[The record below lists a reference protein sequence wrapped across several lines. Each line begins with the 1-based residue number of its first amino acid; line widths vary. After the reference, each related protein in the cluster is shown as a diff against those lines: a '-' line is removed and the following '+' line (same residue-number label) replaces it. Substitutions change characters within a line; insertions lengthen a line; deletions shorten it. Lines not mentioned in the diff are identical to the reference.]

1 MLYFPSFVFLAC
13 LSSNCSDQY
22 FDDELTKAGRLN
34 LGRLDGKVAIVT
46 GAGTGIGFATATRLV
61 EEGAEVTIAEFD
73 AKNGEGAAEV
83 LGEAA
88 QFIQHDVRDEASW
101 QSLMDKVTVTHGR
114 PDILVNNAGILATEK
129 YQHLA
134 ATDLDQWRAIQTVNV
149 EGVFLGCKYG
159 VAAMSSGSGREKG
172 GAGGGAIVN
181 MSSIAGLIATSH
193 LVAYGASKGAVRQLT
208 KSVAIDCARKEL
220 GIRCN
225 SVHPGVIVT
234 NMGNQVMGMGNGNV
248 EKNWKERLALVP
260 MGEPG
265 QAVDVANCILFL
277 ASDEA
282 RHVTGAELVV
292 DGGMT
297 VV

>member
-1 MLYFPSFVFLAC
+1 M
-13 LSSNCSDQY
+13 
-22 FDDELTKAGRLN
+22 GRVE
-34 LGRLDGKVAIVT
+34 GKVAVVT
-46 GAGTGIGFATATRLV
+46 GAGTGIGFAAAARLL
-61 EEGAEVTIAEFD
+61 EEGAKVTIAEFD
-73 AKNGEGAAEV
+73 EKSGQGAAEA
-83 LGEAA
+83 LGGDV
-88 QFIQHDVRDEASW
+88 QFVQHDVRDEASW
-101 QSLMDKVTVTHGR
+101 QALIDKVAATHGR
-114 PDILVNNAGILATEK
+114 PDILVNNAGILATEQN
-129 YQHLA
+129 QHLA
-134 ATDLDQWRAIQTVNV
+134 VTELDQWRAIQTVNV

-159 VAAMSSGSGREKG
+159 VAAMIADGGREKG
-172 GAGGGAIVN
+172 GDGAIVN

-208 KSVAIDCARKEL
+208 KSVAIDCARRGL

-234 NMGNQVMGMGNGNV
+234 NMGNQVMGMGNGDV
-248 EKNWKERLALVP
+248 EANWKARLDLVP

>member
-1 MLYFPSFVFLAC
+1 M
-13 LSSNCSDQY
+13 
-22 FDDELTKAGRLN
+22 GRVE
-34 LGRLDGKVAIVT
+34 GKVAIVT
-46 GAGTGIGFATATRLV
+46 GAGTGIGFAAATRLN
-61 EEGAEVTIAEFD
+61 EEGAKVTIAEFD
-73 AKNGEGAAEV
+73 VKSGEGAAEV
-83 LGEAA
+83 LGDDA
-88 QFIQHDVRDEASW
+88 QFIQHDVRDELSW
-101 QSLMDKVTVTHGR
+101 QALMDKV
-114 PDILVNNAGILATEK
+114 
-129 YQHLA
+129 LA
-134 ATDLDQWRAIQTVNV
+134 ATDLEQWRAIQTVNV
-149 EGVFLGCKYG
+149 EGVFLGCKFG
-159 VAAMSSGSGREKG
+159 VAAMIADGGREKG
-172 GAGGGAIVN
+172 GDGGGAIVN

-208 KSVAIDCARKEL
+208 KSVAIDCARKGL

-234 NMGNQVMGMGNGNV
+234 NMGNQVMGMGNGDV
-248 EKNWKERLALVP
+248 QENWKARLALVP

-282 RHVTGAELVV
+282 KHVTGAELVV

>member
-1 MLYFPSFVFLAC
+1 M
-13 LSSNCSDQY
+13 
-22 FDDELTKAGRLN
+22 GRV
-34 LGRLDGKVAIVT
+34 DGKVAIVT
-46 GAGTGIGFATATRLV
+46 GAGTGIGFAAATRLS
-61 EEGAEVTIAEFD
+61 EEGAKVTIAEFD
-73 AKNGEGAAEV
+73 AKSGEGAAEV
-83 LGEAA
+83 LGADA
-88 QFIQHDVRDEASW
+88 QFVQHDVRDEASW
-101 QSLMDKVTVTHGR
+101 QALMDKVAGTHGR
-114 PDILVNNAGILATEK
+114 PDILVNNAGILATEQN
-129 YQHLA
+129 QHLA

-159 VAAMSSGSGREKG
+159 VAAMTADGGRAKG
-172 GAGGGAIVN
+172 GDGGGAIVN

-208 KSVAIDCARKEL
+208 KSVAIDCARKGL

-248 EKNWKERLALVP
+248 EENWKARLDLVP

-277 ASDEA
+277 TSDEA

>member
-1 MLYFPSFVFLAC
+1 MGRV
-13 LSSNCSDQY
+13 
-22 FDDELTKAGRLN
+22 AG
-34 LGRLDGKVAIVT
+34 KIAIVT
-46 GAGTGIGFATATRLV
+46 GGGTGIGRAAATRLA
-61 EEGAEVTIAEFD
+61 EEGAIVTIAEFD
-73 AKNGEGAAEV
+73 AANGQAVAEELGGDAAFVE
-83 LGEAA
+83 
-88 QFIQHDVRDEASW
+88 HDVREEASW
-101 QSLMDKVTVTHGR
+101 QNLMKSVADRHGR
-114 PDILVNNAGILATEK
+114 PDILVNNAGILATNNNQE
-129 YQHLA
+129 LA
-134 ATDLDQWRAIQTVNV
+134 VTDLEQWRAVQQVNV

-159 VAAMSSGSGREKG
+159 VDAMIANGGRAKG

-181 MSSIAGLIATSH
+181 MSSIAGLVATAH
-193 LVAYGASKGAVRQLT
+193 LVAYGASKGAVRQMT
-208 KSVAIDCARKEL
+208 KSVAIDCAKKGL

-248 EKNWKERLALVP
+248 EANWEARLNLVP

-282 RHVTGAELVV
+282 RHITGAELVV

-297 VV
+297 AI

>member
-1 MLYFPSFVFLAC
+1 M
-13 LSSNCSDQY
+13 
-22 FDDELTKAGRLN
+22 GRVE
-34 LGRLDGKVAIVT
+34 GKVAIVS
-46 GAGTGIGFATATRLV
+46 GAGTGIGFAAATRLV
-61 EEGAEVTIAEFD
+61 EEGAKVTIAEFD
-73 AKNGEGAAEV
+73 AKTGQGAAEA
-83 LGEAA
+83 LGGDTA
-88 QFIQHDVRDEASW
+88 FVQHDVRDEASW
-101 QSLMDKVTVTHGR
+101 QALMDKVVSAHGR
-114 PDILVNNAGILATEK
+114 PDILVNNAGILATQND
-129 YQHLA
+129 QHLA
-134 ATDLDQWRAIQTVNV
+134 VTDLDQWRAVQTVNV

-159 VAAMSSGSGREKG
+159 VAAMTADGGRDKG
-172 GAGGGAIVN
+172 GDGGGAIVN
-181 MSSIAGLIATSH
+181 MSSIAGLVATSH

-208 KSVAIDCARKEL
+208 KSVAIDCARRGL

-248 EKNWKERLALVP
+248 EENWKTRLSLVP

-297 VV
+297 AV